1 MHNASVLMRH
11 GAIPRHAGGSG
22 TLSAL
27 ATVMS
32 GVMSE
37 RLENTTDATRG
48 QPLWARVLA
57 RKDELED
64 ALAEL
69 GPHDTIERQAIE
81 TALATVYLLMTGDL
95 AHPSNVVAR
104 DLNRWLE
111 RNKHLG
117 QEITRRQQAARLRAQ
132 AQAA

>member
-1 MHNASVLMRH
+1 
-11 GAIPRHAGGSG
+11 
-22 TLSAL
+22 
-27 ATVMS
+27 MS
-32 GVMSE
+32 GVMST

-48 QPLWARVLA
+48 QPLWMRVLA

-69 GPHDTIERQAIE
+69 GPHDALERQAIE

-95 AHPSNVVAR
+95 AHPSDVIAR

-117 QEITRRQQAARLRAQ
+117 QEITRRQQAARLAQ
-132 AQAA
+132 KTQAA

>member
-1 MHNASVLMRH
+1 
-11 GAIPRHAGGSG
+11 
-22 TLSAL
+22 
-27 ATVMS
+27 MS

-37 RLENTTDATRG
+37 RLDNTTDATRG
-48 QPLWARVLA
+48 QPLCARVLA

-69 GPHDTIERQAIE
+69 GPHDAIERAAIE

-95 AHPSNVVAR
+95 AHPSDVVAR

-111 RNKHLG
+111 RNKHLA
-117 QEITRRQQAARLRAQ
+117 QDITRRQVALRLQKSA
-132 AQAA
+132 

>member
-1 MHNASVLMRH
+1 
-11 GAIPRHAGGSG
+11 
-22 TLSAL
+22 
-27 ATVMS
+27 MS
-32 GVMSE
+32 T

-48 QPLWARVLA
+48 QPLWMRVLA

-69 GPHDTIERQAIE
+69 GPHDALERQAIE

-95 AHPSNVVAR
+95 AHPSDVIAR

-117 QEITRRQQAARLRAQ
+117 QEITRRQQAARLAQ
-132 AQAA
+132 KTQAA

>member
-1 MHNASVLMRH
+1 
-11 GAIPRHAGGSG
+11 
-22 TLSAL
+22 
-27 ATVMS
+27 MS

-37 RLENTTDATRG
+37 KLENSVDATRG
-48 QPLWARVLA
+48 QPLAARVLA

-69 GPHDTIERQAIE
+69 GPYDVVERQAIE

-95 AHPSNVVAR
+95 AHPSQVVAR
-104 DLNRWLE
+104 DLNLWLE

-117 QEITRRQQAARLRAQ
+117 QEITRRKQAARLARLHARIADNRQ
-132 AQAA
+132 PVED

>member
-1 MHNASVLMRH
+1 
-11 GAIPRHAGGSG
+11 
-22 TLSAL
+22 
-27 ATVMS
+27 MS
-32 GVMSE
+32 GVISQK
-37 RLENTTDATRG
+37 LENSVDATRG
-48 QPLWARVLA
+48 QPLAMRVLA

-69 GPHDTIERQAIE
+69 GPYDIVERQAIE

-95 AHPSNVVAR
+95 AHPSAVVAR

-117 QEITRRQQAARLRAQ
+117 QEITRRQQAARLARLTADRPDERQ
-132 AQAA
+132 AVEE